1 MSTPENKNFINLF
14 GKVATFPKPILPSKA
29 YKYLETIKINKNKL
43 WYILIQQQNDQLQMI
58 KYNNKAGVNLIEFI
72 FSLIEYYE
80 SVYHD
85 DKMKQLFKNIEVVGE
100 DAFVTIKNIPSVK
113 IDNKP
118 LVSLIATDL
127 IKLLRDSDEENN

>member
-1 MSTPENKNFINLF
+1 MF